1 MFNRLKYIAA
11 SICLSLSTVAYAGIS
26 IPMYLTAQQGLGK
39 PIGTITAT
47 ESPYGVLLTP
57 NLHGLPPGPHGFHIH
72 ENPSC
77 LDNEM
82 AAGDHLDPAHS
93 KQHLGPYGKG
103 HVGDLPALEVDN
115 NGNAS
120 LPLLAPRLHL
130 VKLKNH
136 ALIIH
141 AGSDNYADIPAK
153 LGGGGARIAC
163 GVIK

>member
-1 MFNRLKYIAA
+1 MFDQLKYIVA
-11 SICLSLSTVAYAGIS
+11 SICLLISTVAYADIS
-26 IPMYLTAQQGLGK
+26 IPMYLTAKQGLGK
-39 PIGTITAT
+39 PIGSITAT

-57 NLHGLPPGPHGFHIH
+57 NLHGLPPGLHGFHLH

-77 LDNEM
+77 LDNGM
-82 AAGDHLDPAHS
+82 AAGDHLDPTHS

-103 HVGDLPALEVDN
+103 HLGDLPALEVDN

-120 LPLLAPRLHL
+120 LPLLAPRLRL
-130 VKLKNH
+130 MELKNH

-141 AGSDNYADIPAK
+141 AGSDNYADVPTK
-153 LGGGGARIAC
+153 LGGGGMRIAC